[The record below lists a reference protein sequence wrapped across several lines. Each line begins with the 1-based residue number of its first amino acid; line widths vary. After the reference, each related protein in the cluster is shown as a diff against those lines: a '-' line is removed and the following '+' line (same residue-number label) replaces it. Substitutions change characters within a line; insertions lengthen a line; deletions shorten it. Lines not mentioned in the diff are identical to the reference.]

1 MRRTPVPFV
10 TRLLSDHDTS
20 VVPGSFFEA
29 PAHFRI
35 AFGGRP
41 ETVAGGLARIGRA
54 LDARPR

>member
-1 MRRTPVPFV
+1 VN
-10 TRLLSDHDTS
+10 RLLADYQTS
-20 VVPGSFFEA
+20 VAPGRFFEA

-54 LDARPR
+54 LDSMA